1 MAAVVPTI
9 GTLRPALELAWAVA
23 KAGTQSRPPI
33 PPPGRLRPLMR
44 FAKLP
49 DRALAT
55 VQQVIEDEP
64 AFRARVVEWAD
75 EARLDRQ
82 AWVWLVRPEGWEEEL
97 GMAAPAGE
105 AAAADL
111 QVEAEERE

>member
-1 MAAVVPTI
+1 MSAGTIRDVAAAPTI

-23 KAGTQSRPPI
+23 KAGTQARPPI

-55 VQQVIEDEP
+55 VQQVVDED
-64 AFRARVVEWAD
+64 AVFRARVVQWAD
-75 EARLDRQ
+75 EAALDRP
-82 AWVWLVRPEGWEEEL
+82 AWLWLVRPAGWQQEV
-97 GMAAPAGE
+97 GVAAPSAAVAE
-105 AAAADL
+105 A
-111 QVEAEERE
+111 